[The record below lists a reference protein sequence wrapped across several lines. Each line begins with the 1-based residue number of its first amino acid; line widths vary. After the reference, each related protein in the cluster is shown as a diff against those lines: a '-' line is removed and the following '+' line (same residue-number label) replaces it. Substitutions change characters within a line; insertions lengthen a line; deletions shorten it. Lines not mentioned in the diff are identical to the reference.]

1 MEIDSKP
8 SGSDMHLLSQC
19 RKDHGEAIVMQ

>member
-19 RKDHGEAIVMQ
+19 REDHGEAIVMQ